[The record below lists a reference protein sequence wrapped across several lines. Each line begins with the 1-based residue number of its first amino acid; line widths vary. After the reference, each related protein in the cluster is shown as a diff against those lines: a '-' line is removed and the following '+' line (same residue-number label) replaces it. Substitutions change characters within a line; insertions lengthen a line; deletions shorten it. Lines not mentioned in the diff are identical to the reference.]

1 MNEIEQV
8 AHAVAFQRG
17 PSAEPT
23 GCPEV
28 AVLHLRPHVATK
40 QPGCQ
45 SYSGGCRNV
54 VSSGNIRLSSSEI
67 AMVSV
72 EFFSSFMMRLGV

>member
-17 PSAEPT
+17 PSAAPI

-28 AVLHLRPHVATK
+28 AVLHLPPHMLPLNSPDVNHI
-40 QPGCQ
+40 Q
-45 SYSGGCRNV
+45 GGRIANV
-54 VSSGNIRLSSSEI
+54 GPKESEKT
-67 AMVSV
+67 ACETSN
-72 EFFSSFMMRLGV
+72 